1 MDAFYASVEE
11 LEQPQLKTVPMAVG
25 DTAMLCTS
33 NYEARKFGVRSAM
46 PGYIALKL
54 CPHLK
59 IIPLHFDKYRAAS
72 NKVRAIF
79 AKYDP
84 DFAPMSLDE
93 AYLNLTNVSYEMVYV
108 PMGMMADCC
117 FCFQYL
123 KTTTMSPPEVV
134 QQIRQEIF
142 EETQLTASAGIY

>member
-11 LEQPQLKTVPMAVG
+11 LEHPELKTVPMAVG
-25 DTAMLCTS
+25 GTAMLCTS

-93 AYLNLTNVSYEMVYV
+93 AYLNLTHVSHK
-108 PMGMMADCC
+108 PC
-117 FCFQYL
+117 
-123 KTTTMSPPEVV
+123 
-134 QQIRQEIF
+134 IRTSGWLIVAF
-142 EETQLTASAGIY
+142 VSST